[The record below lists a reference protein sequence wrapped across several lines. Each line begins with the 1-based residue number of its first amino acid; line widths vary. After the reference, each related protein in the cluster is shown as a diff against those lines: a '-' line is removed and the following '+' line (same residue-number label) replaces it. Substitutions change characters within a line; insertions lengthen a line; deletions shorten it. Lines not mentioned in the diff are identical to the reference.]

1 MSDELREKL
10 RAKIRD
16 RLNAPPDAPIEAT
29 RRFLQSYLPE
39 ADSFEDVRRDVA
51 YMLTVNA
58 RPILEGLAGIEG
70 LLENPPDERDLLV
83 LVAYDANW
91 VLEDRNAEGAKA
103 WLRDLGQVLREELQ
117 KKNLLPDA
125 RA

>member
-1 MSDELREKL
+1 MSDELRERL
-10 RAKIRD
+10 RA
-16 RLNAPPDAPIEAT
+16 RLHAPPDPPIEAT
-29 RRFLQSYLPE
+29 RKFLQSFLSE
-39 ADSFEDVRRDVA
+39 ASFFEDVRRDVA
-51 YMLTVNA
+51 DMLTVNA

-70 LLENPPDERDLLV
+70 LLENPPEEGELLM

-91 VLEDRNAEGAKA
+91 VLEDRSAEGAKA
-103 WLRDLGQVLREELQ
+103 WLRELGQVLREELQ